1 MPSNTVL
8 RSSLLSS
15 VFRLML
21 GSGSVRT
28 ARMCI
33 VDIISIPISTKAP
46 TYGVELSPVPL
57 SLKLFTVPS
66 VLFLVVAFESH
77 GANITNCWDG
87 GT

>member
-21 GSGSVRT
+21 GFGFVRT
-28 ARMCI
+28 TRMCI

-46 TYGVELSPVPL
+46 TYSVELSSVPF
-57 SLKLFTVPS
+57 SLELFAVPS